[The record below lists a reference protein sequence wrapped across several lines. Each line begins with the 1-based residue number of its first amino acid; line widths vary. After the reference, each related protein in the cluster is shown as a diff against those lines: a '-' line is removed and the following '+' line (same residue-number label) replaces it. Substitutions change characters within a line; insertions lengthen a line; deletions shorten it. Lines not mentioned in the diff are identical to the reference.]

1 LQNATGC
8 KHTKLVVNCNQ
19 LLQIRMNSHRSYC
32 PINLAMEVLGDK
44 WSLLIIRDMMFA
56 GKQHF
61 REFLQSEEKIASNI
75 LTDRLALLERE
86 GLVTKRQAPDHSQKY
101 IYRLT
106 EKGIDLLPSL
116 VALSAWSIKYNP
128 VDLNKHKHAKVWSK
142 AGLPEQV
149 QLKKELLKKRPAK
162 EE

>member
-1 LQNATGC
+1 
-8 KHTKLVVNCNQ
+8 
-19 LLQIRMNSHRSYC
+19 MNSHRSLC

-44 WSLLIIRDMMFA
+44 WSLLIIRDMMFE

-75 LTDRLALLERE
+75 LTDRLALLESE
-86 GLVTKRQAPDHSQKY
+86 GLITKRQDPDYTQKY

-106 EKGIDLLPSL
+106 EKGIDLLSSL

-128 VDLNKHKHAKVWSK
+128 VDLEKHKHAKVWSK
-142 AGLPEQV
+142 AGLPEQAR
-149 QLKKELLKKRPAK
+149 LKRELLKKRPAK
-162 EE
+162 E